1 MDAHLL
7 ENKVVQEN
15 QQTAFDKYT
24 ATLPAYEEQKA
35 ILRNSSLEIKNKISK
50 FKQIIQKA
58 NEKINKA
65 KLGKISESVR
75 RVKKQRTKQGKK
87 LTELK
92 EN

>member
-50 FKQIIQKA
+50 F
-58 NEKINKA
+58 
-65 KLGKISESVR
+65 
-75 RVKKQRTKQGKK
+75 
-87 LTELK
+87 
-92 EN
+92 